1 MEKTKKEF
9 AYVGLVGRNKT
20 GAVAMI
26 TKDNLKYRENS
37 CVYKFSKENYYEAMY
52 ILAAKI
58 VSSAIENG
66 TNIVLYSIDPIIN
79 NTRKFFAEYKFG
91 QTFDYEAFA
100 EQCVKPK
107 RKFNHY
113 NAKAIEK
120 EKAALV
126 SYLLT
131 VTKCYIAG
139 SVTIKFEKAKEV
151 DQLVLQI
158 PKGTTVKEGDI
169 ISFTDGA
176 TKDGITV
183 YGWKDYSRKAAV
195 VKARYERGSLKP
207 VYFIYRND
215 RTPLGKSKSDMLRY
229 LWSVCPTF
237 DETKTEE
244 LYRVA

>member
-1 MEKTKKEF
+1 MEKCKKEF

-66 TNIVLYSIDPIIN
+66 INMVLYSIDPIIN
-79 NTRKFFAEYKFG
+79 NTRKFFGEYKFC
-91 QTFDYEAFA
+91 QPFDYEKFA
-100 EQCVKPK
+100 ERCVSHK
-107 RKFNHY
+107 RKVNRY
-113 NAKAIEK
+113 NAEAIEK

-126 SYLLT
+126 QYLLN

-139 SVTIKFEKAKEV
+139 SVTVKFEKAKEV

-158 PKGTTVKEGDI
+158 PEGVIVKEGDV
-169 ISFTDGA
+169 ISFLNGVTG
-176 TKDGITV
+176 DGITV

-195 VKARYERGSLKP
+195 VKARYERGSTKP
-207 VYFIYRND
+207 IYFIYRND
-215 RTPLGKSKSDMLRY
+215 HTPLGKSKSDMLRY
-229 LWSVCPTF
+229 LWSVCPSF
-237 DETKTEE
+237 DDTEAEE

>member
-79 NTRKFFAEYKFG
+79 NTRKFLSEYKFG

-100 EQCVKPK
+100 EKCVKPK

-113 NAKAIEK
+113 NAEAVEK
-120 EKAALV
+120 EKAALA

-139 SVTIKFEKAKEV
+139 NVTIKFEKAKEV
-151 DQLVLQI
+151 DQLVLQVPEGI
-158 PKGTTVKEGDI
+158 AVNEGDI
-169 ISFTDGA
+169 ISFTGGA

-183 YGWKDYSRKAAV
+183 YGWKDYNRKAAV
-195 VKARYERGSLKP
+195 VKARYERSSSKP
-207 VYFIYRND
+207 IYFIYRND

-229 LWSVCPTF
+229 LWSVCPSF
-237 DETKTEE
+237 DETKAEE